1 MIEFKLPSLGA
12 EMDEGTLIEWKVKP
26 GDTVKKGDVVAVV
39 DTSKSAIDVEI
50 WEPGTVWELAIEP
63 GDKVPVGTVIA
74 RLLEPGET
82 NEHAEEA
89 KRERGVAVAS
99 ARPVAPPTAAA
110 PPGAVLPAAGADARV
125 RVSPAARRHAS
136 ELGVDLAKVAGTGPQ
151 GAITLEDV
159 ERAGKAPPAP
169 PKDRWGE
176 MRRAI
181 AAAMARSKR
190 EIPHYYLATDVAL
203 AAMSA
208 WLAKRNEGRPV
219 TERTLMAVPM
229 LKAVAR
235 ALVRYPEFNGYF
247 RDGAFV
253 AGTGIHLG
261 VAISLR
267 QGGLIAPAIRD
278 VDAMGVDEL
287 MRHLADLVARARA
300 LTLRSSEMS
309 DATITVT
316 NLGDQGVEI
325 VHGVI
330 YPPQV
335 ALVGFGKVTQ
345 RPPRRALPRRD
356 RAAAAGPRVA
366 RRARRPM
373 TGSRPMDDTTLRQT
387 LLATLHRIAP
397 EIEPEELVPARPL
410 RDQVDLDSMDW
421 LNFLQALHAALGV
434 DIPES
439 DYAKLVTLDDLAAY
453 LGSRIA

>member
-26 GDTVKKGDVVAVV
+26 GDEVKKGDVVAVV
-39 DTSKSAIDVEI
+39 DTSKTAIDVEI
-50 WEPGTVWELAIEP
+50 WEPGTVWELAIDP

-74 RLLEPGET
+74 RLLEAGET
-82 NEHAEEA
+82 NEHAEEE
-89 KRERGVAVAS
+89 KRKRGIVAAPARPAAAPAAVAPPGVAV
-99 ARPVAPPTAAA
+99 
-110 PPGAVLPAAGADARV
+110 PAAGGEARV
-125 RVSPAARRHAS
+125 RVSPAARKHAS

-159 ERAGKAPPAP
+159 ERAGKAPAAP

-181 AAAMARSKR
+181 ATAMARSKR
-190 EIPHYYLATDVAL
+190 EIPHYYLATDVPL

-208 WLAKRNEGRPV
+208 WLAKRNEGRSV

-235 ALVRYPEFNGYF
+235 ALLRYPEFNGYF

-316 NLGDQGVEI
+316 NLGDQGVES

-345 RPPRRALPRRD
+345 RPWVD
-356 RAAAAGPRVA
+356 DGRVVV
-366 RRARRPM
+366 
-373 TGSRPMDDTTLRQT
+373 
-387 LLATLHRIAP
+387 AP
-397 EIEPEELVPARPL
+397 V
-410 RDQVDLDSMDW
+410 
-421 LNFLQALHAALGV
+421 
-434 DIPES
+434 
-439 DYAKLVTLDDLAAY
+439 VTASLAADHRASDGHRGG
-453 LGSRIA
+453 LFLAEIARLVQDPAWLDESASR